1 MQLKCGDIL
10 KSRYEIKKYLKEG
23 GMGAIYQAYDKTLH
37 IDVAIK
43 ENSLRASP
51 ESQRQFEV
59 EAHILARL
67 KHAHLPK
74 VTDHFVIPGQGQYLV
89 MEYIEG
95 QSLRDIAESSGRPQT
110 ILEVRRWFDQICQAL
125 DYLHRQN
132 PPVIHRDIKPDNI
145 IITPEGQAI
154 LVDFGIAKIDPQSD
168 TVRGAK
174 GITPGYSPIEQYNN
188 ERTGAYSE
196 VYALGATL
204 YTMLTGETPPSVT
217 QRFSHT
223 PIKPLRQLNRDVP
236 PEIEPVIF
244 KAMEINKDDRYQSVQ
259 ALHQAFVKASRDT
272 LPDPGPE
279 DHDQEKKEEPP
290 PWRPWL
296 LRLGGALIALILV
309 ITGVW
314 LATGDNASRNAT
326 SSAGASIAEMVI
338 EVDDQTIETDTSHP
352 VDCHTSHRVEVKLL
366 DANRARIQPS
376 AFSFNWRFV
385 PSDTINQEKLA
396 SSNYALIYQPS
407 CDLDNQTVIVEVQ
420 EEEKTLYTRSVRFKI
435 EQ

>member
-1 MQLKCGDIL
+1 MQLNRGDIL
-10 KSRYEIKKYLKEG
+10 KGRYKIKKYLKKG
-23 GMGAIYQAYDKTLH
+23 GMGAIYQAYDRTLH

-43 ENSLRASP
+43 ENSLAASP

-74 VTDHFVIPGQGQYLV
+74 VTDHFVIPGEGQYLV
-89 MEYIEG
+89 MEFIEG
-95 QSLRDIAESSGRPQT
+95 QSLRDIAESIGRPQT
-110 ILEVRRWFDQICQAL
+110 IQEVRRWFDQIYQAI
-125 DYLHRQN
+125 DYLHHQK

-145 IITPEGQAI
+145 VITPEDNAI
-154 LVDFGIAKIDPQSD
+154 LVDFGIAKIGPQAK
-168 TVRGAK
+168 TEVGAK
-174 GITPGYSPIEQYNN
+174 GITPGYSPLEQYNN
-188 ERTGAYSE
+188 ERTGPYSD

-223 PIKPLRQLNRDVP
+223 PIKPLRQLNRSLSPQV
-236 PEIEPVIF
+236 EPVIF
-244 KAMEINKDDRYQSVQ
+244 KAMEINKEDRYQSVQ
-259 ALHQAFVKASRDT
+259 AFHRAFVQASGET
-272 LPDPGPE
+272 IIDPGPD
-279 DHDQEKKEEPP
+279 DHDQEEEPP
-290 PWRPWL
+290 AWQPWV
-296 LRLGGALIALILV
+296 LRLGGALLALTLV
-309 ITGVW
+309 ITGIL
-314 LATGDNASRNAT
+314 LATGNNASQNAT

-352 VDCHTSHRVEVKLL
+352 IDCNTYHRVEVKLL

-385 PSDTINQEKLA
+385 PGDTINQEKLA

-420 EEEKTLYTRSVRFKI
+420 EEEKTLYTRSIRFNI
-435 EQ
+435 EE